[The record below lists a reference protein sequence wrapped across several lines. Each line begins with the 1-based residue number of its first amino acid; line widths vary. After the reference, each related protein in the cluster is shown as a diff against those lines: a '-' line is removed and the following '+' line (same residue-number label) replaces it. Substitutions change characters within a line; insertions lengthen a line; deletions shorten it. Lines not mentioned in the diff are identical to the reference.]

1 MWYYVRNNQRI
12 GPVDEAAIISLIQN
26 GTIERKTLV
35 WKEGMADWIRAD
47 ACELADKFAAIPPTP
62 PGLTLT
68 AYVPSEA
75 NYTPESFHKLWL
87 WYTWLICLG
96 AVFTFILIGIPALIA
111 AVVIGY
117 ILLYRFWRIIQDGK
131 ARTSPGVAV
140 GFCFI
145 PLFNLYWMYVA
156 WVGLAKDINLYCR
169 QRNIAAPAV
178 NEDLALA
185 WFIVTLTSVIPY
197 IGILTAIAA
206 LILGIILL
214 KQLVETAKAII
225 IAKTQSSCEALPSA

>member
-26 GTIERKTLV
+26 GTILRQTLV

-47 ACELADKFAAIPPTP
+47 ACEFTDKFSAIPPTP
-62 PGLTLT
+62 PGISLTS
-68 AYVPSEA
+68 YIPSET

-87 WYTWLICLG
+87 WFTWLVCLG
-96 AVFTFILIGIPALIA
+96 AVFSFILIGIPALIA
-111 AVVIGY
+111 AVVLDY
-117 ILLYRFWRIIQDGK
+117 ILLYRFWKLIQDGK

-145 PLFNLYWMYVA
+145 PFFNLYWMYVA
-156 WVGLAKDINLYCR
+156 WVGLAKDMNLYCR
-169 QRNIAAPAV
+169 ERNINAPFV

-185 WFIVTLTSVIPY
+185 SYIVSLASLIPY
-197 IGILTAIAA
+197 VGVLAAIASVV
-206 LILGIILL
+206 LSVILL
-214 KQLVETAKAII
+214 KQFVETSKAIVMS
-225 IAKTQSSCEALPSA
+225 KTKSSSEASQSV

>member
-12 GPVDEAAIISLIQN
+12 GPVDENTLISLIQN
-26 GTIERKTLV
+26 GTIERQTLV

-47 ACELADKFAAIPPTP
+47 ACQFADKFSAIPPTP
-62 PGLTLT
+62 PGISLTS
-68 AYVPSEA
+68 YVPSET

-87 WYTWLICLG
+87 WYAWLICLG
-96 AVFTFILIGIPALIA
+96 AVFSFILIGIPALIA
-111 AVVIGY
+111 AIVIGY
-117 ILLYRFWRIIQDGK
+117 ILLYRFWSLIQDGK

-156 WVGLAKDINLYCR
+156 WVGLAKDMNLYCR
-169 QRNIAAPAV
+169 ERNINCVGV

-197 IGILTAIAA
+197 IGVLTAIAA
-206 LILGIILL
+206 IVIGIILL
-214 KQLVETAKAII
+214 KQFVETSKAII
-225 IAKTQSSCEALPSA
+225 ISKTKSSCEALPLA